1 MYFYCPVFKE
11 KYLYVF
17 LALRE
22 LSLYTETLHILTP
35 MACIGKVQ
43 TKFTQEEICEQLY

>member
-1 MYFYCPVFKE
+1 MYFRCTVLKE
-11 KYLYVF
+11 KHLFIF

-35 MACIGKVQ
+35 ITRIGKLQ
-43 TKFTQEEICEQLY
+43 TKFTQEKNL